1 MTTVVSKLT
10 LAVVSV
16 VASVASF
23 AATPS
28 VDALSVS
35 VRYDDLNLSTTDG
48 VNSLYHRISAAAREV
63 CPGVYSRE
71 LSVVAAAHRCE
82 ADAVSKAVSAVNNS
96 HLAMVHAAHIS
107 HG

>member
-16 VASVASF
+16 VAPLASL

-28 VDALSVS
+28 ADVPSVS

-48 VNSLYHRISAAAREV
+48 VNSLYRRISSAAREV

-71 LSVVAAAHRCE
+71 LSLRAAARRCE
-82 ADAVSKAVSAVNNS
+82 ADAVARAVSDVNNT
-96 HLAMVHAAHIS
+96 HLAMVHAAHVS